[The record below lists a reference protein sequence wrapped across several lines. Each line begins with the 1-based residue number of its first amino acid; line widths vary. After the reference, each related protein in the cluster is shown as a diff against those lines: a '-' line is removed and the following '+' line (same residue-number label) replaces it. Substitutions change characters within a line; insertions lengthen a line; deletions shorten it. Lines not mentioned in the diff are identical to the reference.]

1 MRSESE
7 QQQRLDS
14 PEHRELVIL
23 SEVDDAPDV
32 TQRQLSS
39 RVGIALGLTNVLLKT
54 LVSRGYVKVS
64 QASWKRRLYTLTP
77 DGFSHRLR
85 LMTSYVHSF
94 LDHYQNVRQTLRDQL
109 EPLALNSESRIAIC
123 RTGQFAELVFLA
135 LKEIG
140 IEEIDFFD
148 EKTLGSSRFLGTTV
162 KNISQ
167 MQPSQYDRIVIAS
180 VGIIDPLKQMLVDR
194 GLDPEQLVTFFADNT
209 SKSRIK

>member
-1 MRSESE
+1 M
-7 QQQRLDS
+7 
-14 PEHRELVIL
+14 L
-23 SEVDDAPDV
+23 SEVDDTPDV

-109 EPLALNSESRIAIC
+109 EPLALNAESRIAIC
-123 RTGQFAELVFLA
+123 KTGQFAELVFLA

-148 EKTLGSSRFLGTTV
+148 EKMPGTHRFLGTFV
-162 KNISQ
+162 KDISQ
-167 MQPSQYDRIVIAS
+167 IQPSQYDRIVIAS
-180 VGIIDPLKQMLVDR
+180 VGSLDPLKRILIDQRVA
-194 GLDPEQLVTFFADNT
+194 PEQLVTFFSDNT